1 MNGEPNDDGPG
12 SGLKGEGPNGDGP
25 VGARL
30 KGDGPVDARP
40 VDARPVDAG
49 LNGNGPV
56 DARPVDAKLN
66 GNGPVGDGPV
76 GDGPVG
82 DGPVG
87 DGRGRSKEELARRF
101 EADRGHLRAVAYR
114 MLGSLSEAEDAVQ
127 EAWFKLS
134 RADVSAVENLSGWL
148 TTVVGRVCLDM
159 LRSRGSRREDP
170 LEYFVPDP
178 VVTVL
183 DATNPEHTA
192 ELTESVGLALLVVL
206 ETLSPAERLAFVLH
220 DMFAVSFDE
229 IARIVD
235 RTPAATRQLAS
246 RARRRVQDATPA
258 PGPDAR
264 RQREIADAFLAA
276 ANGGDFEGLLAVL
289 DPDVV
294 LRADGGRV
302 LAAAS
307 KVVRGAEAVISQA
320 LMYAKFKQAALPVVV
335 NGSPAFVAVVDGRP
349 TVLMSFTIAGD
360 RIVGLQI
367 LADPERLAALDLSDE
382 DLARATF

>member
-1 MNGEPNDDGPG
+1 MTGRERGE
-12 SGLKGEGPNGDGP
+12 
-25 VGARL
+25 RR
-30 KGDGPVDARP
+30 VDH
-40 VDARPVDAG
+40 D
-49 LNGNGPV
+49 
-56 DARPVDAKLN
+56 
-66 GNGPVGDGPV
+66 
-76 GDGPVG
+76 
-82 DGPVG
+82 
-87 DGRGRSKEELARRF
+87 KELLARRF

-114 MLGSLSEAEDAVQ
+114 MLGSLGEAEDAVQ
-127 EAWFKLS
+127 ETWIKLNRS
-134 RADVSAVENLSGWL
+134 DVSGVENLSGWL

-170 LEYFVPDP
+170 LEYYVPDP
-178 VVTVL
+178 IVRLPDTA
-183 DATNPEHTA
+183 DPEHTA
-192 ELTESVGLALLVVL
+192 EVTESVGLALLVVL

-246 RARRRVQDATPA
+246 RARRRVQDASPA

-294 LRADGGRV
+294 LRADGGRA

-307 KVVRGAEAVISQA
+307 KIVRGAEAVISQA
-320 LMYAKFKQAALPVVV
+320 LMYAKFHTAALPLLV
-335 NGSPAFVAVVDGRP
+335 NGAPAALSVANGRP
-349 TVLMSFTIAGD
+349 GALMAFTIAGD
-360 RIVGLQI
+360 RIVELHI
-367 LADPERLAALDLSDE
+367 LADPERLAALDLSEE
-382 DLARATF
+382 DLARATY

>member
-1 MNGEPNDDGPG
+1 MDGDVIGDVNG
-12 SGLKGEGPNGDGP
+12 SGGGGGVLNGSGAGDPNGRAAGGP
-25 VGARL
+25 S
-30 KGDGPVDARP
+30 GD
-40 VDARPVDAG
+40 
-49 LNGNGPV
+49 
-56 DARPVDAKLN
+56 
-66 GNGPVGDGPV
+66 
-76 GDGPVG
+76 
-82 DGPVG
+82 
-87 DGRGRSKEELARRF
+87 KELLARRF

-170 LEYFVPDP
+170 LEYYVPDP
-178 VVTVL
+178 VVRLPDTT
-183 DATNPEHTA
+183 DPERAA

-246 RARRRVQDATPA
+246 RARRRVQDSTPA
-258 PGPDAR
+258 AGPDAR
-264 RQREIADAFLAA
+264 RQREIAAAFLAA

-320 LMYAKFKQAALPVVV
+320 LMYAKFRQASLPVVV
-335 NGSPAFVAVVDGRP
+335 NGAPAYLAVADGRP
-349 TVLMSFTIAGD
+349 SVLMAFTIAGD

-367 LADPERLAALDLSDE
+367 LADPERLAALDLSEE
-382 DLARATF
+382 DLARAAF